1 VGSIPASRAN
11 KLKEPSNH
19 AGPKPDGASRELHC
33 STNLYHTGQNR
44 RVQEVK
50 FPPYVKKRGNVYWFR
65 RRVPDELVPTLG
77 RAEFVESLKT
87 TDLAQARTRAAFRNA
102 EIEVLFEKASTRSRG
117 RPRSTWCFHP
127 ARRSSSTSARQ

>member
-1 VGSIPASRAN
+1 M
-11 KLKEPSNH
+11 
-19 AGPKPDGASRELHC
+19 
-33 STNLYHTGQNR
+33 
-44 RVQEVK
+44 K